1 METHVT
7 QPVSQEHLA
16 AAEEELREALDSA
29 GIDVRIIESAEAAAE
44 ASLLLDEV
52 WSVTGSGTT
61 VLEPSLFIALAH
73 AKNYTAAA
81 YDRSS
86 GLMLG
91 VTVGFFA
98 APVGTSMHSHVAG
111 VRHEAVGRG
120 IGAAMKL
127 HQRLWCLEHGITR
140 MSWTF
145 DPLIARNAYFNIA
158 RLGALPSEYHPDFYG
173 QMRDGVNAGHASDR
187 VFVEWD
193 LTAPRPASE
202 TGSPSEAGSPW
213 DADSPSDSDSSSE
226 ARTPDGTAP
235 SEAAPHSHGTSPDDA
250 VAAVRIDAD
259 GRPLEFDVPRE
270 ATLVSIE
277 MPSDM
282 ETLRGTDSELASQW
296 REAVRR
302 AFLELFDDGWE
313 VTGFRR
319 SGAYLLTHP

>member
-7 QPVSQEHLA
+7 PPISQEHLA

-44 ASLLLDEV
+44 ASLLLDEI

-81 YDRSS
+81 YDRDS
-86 GLMLG
+86 GNMLG

-98 APVGTSMHSHVAG
+98 APVGKSMHSHVAG

-127 HQRLWCLEHGITR
+127 HQRLWCLEHGITH
-140 MSWTF
+140 MTWTF
-145 DPLIARNAYFNIA
+145 DPLIARNAYFNIT
-158 RLGALPSEYHPDFYG
+158 RLGALPTEYHPDFYG

-187 VFVEWD
+187 AFVEWD
-193 LTAPRPASE
+193 LTTAAP
-202 TGSPSEAGSPW
+202 
-213 DADSPSDSDSSSE
+213 DHSDSTRPDT
-226 ARTPDGTAP
+226 ARPVAAQQC
-235 SEAAPHSHGTSPDDA
+235 EAADDA
-250 VAAVRIDAD
+250 VAAVRIDTD
-259 GRPLEFDVPRE
+259 GSPLEFDVPRE

-277 MPSDM
+277 MPSDI
-282 ETLRGTDSELASQW
+282 ETLRGTDPELASRW
-296 REAVRR
+296 REVVRR
-302 AFLELFDDGWE
+302 AFLDLFGDGWK

>member
-1 METHVT
+1 MVMETHVT
-7 QPVSQEHLA
+7 HPISQEHLA
-16 AAEEELREALDSA
+16 AAEEELREALDTAS
-29 GIDVRIIESAEAAAE
+29 IDVRIIETAEAAAE
-44 ASLLLDEV
+44 ASLLLDEI

-81 YDRSS
+81 YDRNS
-86 GLMLG
+86 GDMLG
-91 VTVGFFA
+91 MTVGFFA

-140 MSWTF
+140 MTWTF

-187 VFVEWD
+187 VFVEWN
-193 LTAPRPASE
+193 LAASAHDSG
-202 TGSPSEAGSPW
+202 TGSASAGSASAGSLAESTQT
-213 DADSPSDSDSSSE
+213 DAAQPESS
-226 ARTPDGTAP
+226 TDNT
-235 SEAAPHSHGTSPDDA
+235 
-250 VAAVRIDAD
+250 VAAVRIDTD
-259 GRPLEFDVPRE
+259 GSPLEFDVPRE

-277 MPSDM
+277 MPSDI
-282 ETLRGTDSELASQW
+282 ETLRGTDPELAARW

-302 AFLELFDDGWE
+302 AFLELFADGWK
-313 VTGFRR
+313 VTSFRR
-319 SGAYLLTHP
+319 SGAYLLSHP

>member
-7 QPVSQEHLA
+7 NPVGQELLV
-16 AAEEELREALDSA
+16 AAEDELREALDSA
-29 GIDVRIIESAEAAAE
+29 QIDVRIIDSAQAAAD

-81 YDRSS
+81 YDRAS
-86 GLMLG
+86 GDMLG

-98 APVGTSMHSHVAG
+98 APVGKSMHSHVAG

-127 HQRLWCLEHGITR
+127 HQRLWCLERGLTHMT
-140 MSWTF
+140 WTF
-145 DPLIARNAYFNIA
+145 DPLVARNAYFNIA
-158 RLGALPSEYHPDFYG
+158 RLGALPVEYHADFYG
-173 QMRDGVNAGHASDR
+173 QMRDGVNAGQASDR

-193 LTAPRPASE
+193 LTAPAPASR
-202 TGSPSEAGSPW
+202 PSHEHAS
-213 DADSPSDSDSSSE
+213 
-226 ARTPDGTAP
+226 RDGDGIPATDP
-235 SEAAPHSHGTSPDDA
+235 EDA
-250 VAAVRIDAD
+250 VPAVRIDPS
-259 GRPLEFDVPRE
+259 GRPLELDVPRE
-270 ATLVSIE
+270 ADLVCIE
-277 MPSDM
+277 MPSDI
-282 ETLRGTDSELASQW
+282 ETLRGTDPELAGLW

-302 AFLELFDDGWE
+302 AFVELLADGWK

>member
-7 QPVSQEHLA
+7 HPISQEHLA
-16 AAEEELREALDSA
+16 AAEEELRESLDSA
-29 GIDVRIIESAEAAAE
+29 GIDVRIVESAEAAAE
-44 ASLLLDEV
+44 ASLLLDEI

-81 YDRSS
+81 HDRDS
-86 GLMLG
+86 GNLLG

-98 APVGTSMHSHVAG
+98 APVGKSMHSHVAG

-127 HQRLWCLEHGITR
+127 HQRLWCLERGITH
-140 MSWTF
+140 MTWTY
-145 DPLIARNAYFNIA
+145 DPLIARNAYFNIT
-158 RLGALPSEYHPDFYG
+158 RLGALPTAYHPDFYG

-187 VFVEWD
+187 AFVEWD
-193 LTAPRPASE
+193 LTTARP
-202 TGSPSEAGSPW
+202 
-213 DADSPSDSDSSSE
+213 DHSDSTRPDAAQQGE
-226 ARTPDGTAP
+226 A
-235 SEAAPHSHGTSPDDA
+235 SDDA

-259 GRPLEFDVPRE
+259 GSPLEFDVPRE

-277 MPSDM
+277 MPSDI
-282 ETLRGTDSELASQW
+282 ETLRGTDPELASRW
-296 REAVRR
+296 REVVRR
-302 AFLELFDDGWE
+302 AFLDLFADGWK

>member
-1 METHVT
+1 MVMETHVT
-7 QPVSQEHLA
+7 HPISQEHLA
-16 AAEEELREALDSA
+16 AAEEELREALDGA

-44 ASLLLDEV
+44 ASLLLDEI

-81 YDRSS
+81 YDRNS
-86 GLMLG
+86 GDMLG

-140 MSWTF
+140 MTWTF
-145 DPLIARNAYFNIA
+145 DPLIARNAYFNIT

-187 VFVEWD
+187 VFVEWN
-193 LTAPRPASE
+193 LAASAHDS
-202 TGSPSEAGSPW
+202 GAGSPADPTQP
-213 DADSPSDSDSSSE
+213 DAGQHDTSSDS
-226 ARTPDGTAP
+226 
-235 SEAAPHSHGTSPDDA
+235 A
-250 VAAVRIDAD
+250 VAAVRIDTD
-259 GRPLEFDVPRE
+259 GSPLEFDVPRE

-277 MPSDM
+277 MPSDI
-282 ETLRGTDSELASQW
+282 ETLRGADPELASHW

-302 AFLELFDDGWE
+302 AFLELFADGWK

>member
-1 METHVT
+1 MSMETHVT
-7 QPVSQEHLA
+7 HPIGQEHLA
-16 AAEEELREALDSA
+16 AAEEELRDALDSA

-44 ASLLLDEV
+44 ASLLLDEI

-86 GLMLG
+86 GNMLG

-98 APVGTSMHSHVAG
+98 APVGKSMHSHVAG

-127 HQRLWCLEHGITR
+127 HQRLWCLEHGITH
-140 MSWTF
+140 MTWTF
-145 DPLIARNAYFNIA
+145 DPLIARNAYFNIT
-158 RLGALPSEYHPDFYG
+158 RLGALPTEYHPDFYG

-187 VFVEWD
+187 AFVEWD
-193 LTAPRPASE
+193 LTAAMQDRSDAGLSDAKPPNAEQSDA
-202 TGSPSEAGSPW
+202 SPSNAGQP
-213 DADSPSDSDSSSE
+213 DATQRDSAS
-226 ARTPDGTAP
+226 
-235 SEAAPHSHGTSPDDA
+235 DDA
-250 VAAVRIDAD
+250 VAAVRIDDTD
-259 GRPLEFDVPRE
+259 GSPLEFDVPRE
-270 ATLVSIE
+270 ATLISIE
-277 MPSDM
+277 MPSDI
-282 ETLRGTDSELASQW
+282 ETLRGTDPALASRW

-302 AFLELFDDGWE
+302 AFLELFADGWK

>member
-7 QPVSQEHLA
+7 NPVGQELLV
-16 AAEEELREALDSA
+16 AAENELREALDSA
-29 GIDVRIIESAEAAAE
+29 QVDVRIIDSAQAAAD

-81 YDRSS
+81 YDRVS
-86 GLMLG
+86 GDMLG

-98 APVGTSMHSHVAG
+98 APVGKSMHSHVAG
-111 VRHEAVGRG
+111 VRREAVGRG

-127 HQRLWCLEHGITR
+127 HQRLWCLERGLTHMT
-140 MSWTF
+140 WTF
-145 DPLIARNAYFNIA
+145 DPLVARNAYFNIA
-158 RLGALPSEYHPDFYG
+158 RLGALPVEYHADFYG
-173 QMRDGVNAGHASDR
+173 QMRDGVNAGQASDR

-193 LTAPRPASE
+193 LTAQAPGSSRSRGDHGQRLPSGG
-202 TGSPSEAGSPW
+202 TGSS
-213 DADSPSDSDSSSE
+213 SDD
-226 ARTPDGTAP
+226 TVP
-235 SEAAPHSHGTSPDDA
+235 
-250 VAAVRIDAD
+250 AVRIGSD

-270 ATLVSIE
+270 TSLVSIE
-277 MPSDM
+277 LPSDI
-282 ETLRGTDSELASQW
+282 ETLRGTDPDLASAW

-302 AFLELFDDGWE
+302 AFTELFADGWA

-319 SGAYLLTHP
+319 DGAYLLTHD